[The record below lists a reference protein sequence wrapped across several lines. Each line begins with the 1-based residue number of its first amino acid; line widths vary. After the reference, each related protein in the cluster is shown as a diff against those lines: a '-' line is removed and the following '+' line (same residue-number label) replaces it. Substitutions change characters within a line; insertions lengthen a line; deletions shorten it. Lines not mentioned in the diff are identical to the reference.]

1 MKLNYLVVVLSAIL
15 VQTHAHSDDSQNQ
28 MLYSHTTTSSAA
40 EARAAALGLGVG
52 VGQGGTG
59 GAGGAANGGSASL
72 TYVEAPTAQQ
82 RGTVTIKNTPDL
94 SLSNIAPTA
103 PCMGGT
109 SVGGTGAGFSIGI
122 GTSWESKNCLIGE
135 TARLFYSFGHKDDA
149 IAILC
154 SSEYA
159 AAAPSCIAMKAEES
173 R

>member
-15 VQTHAHSDDSQNQ
+15 VQTHAHSDGSQNQ

-52 VGQGGTG
+52 VGHGGTG

-72 TYVEAPTAQQ
+72 TYVEAASPQQ
-82 RGTVTIKNTPDL
+82 RGTVTIKNTPDVI
-94 SLSNIAPTA
+94 LSNIAPSA
-103 PCMGGT
+103 DCMGVT
-109 SVGGTGAGFSIGI
+109 TLGGSLAGVSAAG
-122 GTSWESKNCLIGE
+122 GTSWESKPCQLRE
-135 TARLFYSFGHKDDA
+135 TARIFHALGKPDDA
-149 IAILC
+149 IAIMC

-159 AAAPSCIAMKAEES
+159 AAAPSCKNLKEEF